1 MVLLKGKTDFGA
13 IQGYKVEPMFCA
25 HISKILRMNV
35 KNDIVE
41 NLTDMLFKVVVVRY
55 SELWMKK

>member
-1 MVLLKGKTDFGA
+1 MELLKGKTDFGA

-55 SELWMKK
+55 SEL